1 MDNLAQAYQ
10 AYFPVGAAV
19 TLASLRSH
27 RRLLRHFNSL
37 TAENYMKPMYMHP
50 SEDEYN
56 FRYADKIVD
65 YAMQSK
71 KRLRGHTLV
80 WHNQTPGWFFAQGGE
95 KASRALVL
103 SRMEDHISTVMGHFC
118 AAAYAWDVV
127 NEPIEDD
134 DGKGLLRESPWRA
147 AIGDDYIAHAFRFAR
162 KADPACVLFL
172 NEYNETAPAKRGRIA
187 ELARALR
194 ADGVPLDGIGM
205 QGHYNLYGPSAD
217 EIAEAIEVY
226 AALGLQVQVTE
237 LDISLFAFE
246 DHTVYTQP
254 PQELIELQAKRYRQ
268 VFEVLRR
275 YHRYVSGVTLWGL
288 ADDTSWLSNF
298 PVKKRKNW
306 PLLFDDAHN
315 PKPALEEVLQA
326 ARQPLAR

>member
-127 NEPIEDD
+127 NEAIMEDGSYRQSRFMRII
-134 DGKGLLRESPWRA
+134 GKDFINFDKVA
-147 AIGDDYIAHAFRFAR
+147 DYQYFT
-162 KADPACVLFL
+162 PTN
-172 NEYNETAPAKRGRIA
+172 NEETA
-187 ELARALR
+187 
-194 ADGVPLDGIGM
+194 
-205 QGHYNLYGPSAD
+205 
-217 EIAEAIEVY
+217 
-226 AALGLQVQVTE
+226 
-237 LDISLFAFE
+237 
-246 DHTVYTQP
+246 
-254 PQELIELQAKRYRQ
+254 
-268 VFEVLRR
+268 
-275 YHRYVSGVTLWGL
+275 
-288 ADDTSWLSNF
+288 
-298 PVKKRKNW
+298 KKND
-306 PLLFDDAHN
+306 FN
-315 PKPALEEVLQA
+315 PF
-326 ARQPLAR
+326 